1 MKYKTID
8 TKVFPKRK
16 DAVKWVDDK
25 KKRLS
30 AAGTKYKTDINYLS
44 ETDQWEAELLMKLEQ
59 SG

>member
-8 TKVFPKRK
+8 VKVFQKRK
-16 DAVKWVDDK
+16 DAVKWVNDK
-25 KKRLS
+25 KKRLG

-59 SG
+59 NG